1 MPNGTYGGVR
11 GRKTKVGRKLLRFP
25 PTRLYPRRESN
36 PNQKFRKLLFYPLNY
51 KGKLIAKILLFR
63 NIPIILFKKL
73 ESFLYK

>member
-1 MPNGTYGGVR
+1 MFTSYSI
-11 GRKTKVGRKLLRFP
+11 
-25 PTRLYPRRESN
+25 PRRESN